1 LSLVRIQGTL
11 FFQPWR
17 CIANNTKKKG
27 YPAYTELSSKKCLD
41 CEANIKLKHIQKAR
55 DGGYKPPDRC
65 YGCLCKQKK
74 KQPLKLRKLARAKQ
88 RERER
93 KGLPP

>member
-55 DGGYKPPDRC
+55 DGGYK
-65 YGCLCKQKK
+65 
-74 KQPLKLRKLARAKQ
+74 RKLARAKQ